1 MTTYGSVTV
10 TYGGDVL
17 ATDSAPSAPPV
28 PPGPFGQSAWDLLP
42 EFMRQADERQ
52 GYPLLAY
59 LSSVADLVQPTVDL
73 LAMVDPADPAITP
86 PGMLGFFA
94 ALAGV
99 DIEGIPGGDL
109 RAFISS
115 QVGRARGS
123 VAAIQSR
130 VGLTLTGSKW
140 VQIECPYLGDP
151 WAIRVTTR
159 TAQTPDPSATAAA
172 AALEVPAWLAL
183 STAQVDG
190 MTYAELDAEYGTY
203 ADMEAG
209 GLTYGELSSLLP

>member
-1 MTTYGSVTV
+1 MTTYGSITV

-17 ATDSAPSAPPV
+17 ATDPTPSAPPV

-42 EFMRQADERQ
+42 EFMRQADERG

-73 LAMVDPADPAITP
+73 LAMVDPADPAYTP
-86 PGMLGFFA
+86 PGMLAFFS
-94 ALAGV
+94 ALAGI
-99 DIEGIPGGDL
+99 DIEGIPGADL
-109 RAFISS
+109 RTFIAAEP
-115 QVGRARGS
+115 GRARGS

-140 VQIECPYLGDP
+140 VQVECPYLGDP
-151 WAIRVTTR
+151 WAVRVTTR

-172 AALEVPAWLAL
+172 AALEVPAWLVL

-190 MTYAELDAEYGTY
+190 MTYDELDAAYGTY
-203 ADMEAG
+203 DDMKAS
-209 GLTYGELSSLLP
+209 GLTYDELSTLLP